1 MNTLARRGSLAQAL
15 PWLPSLLLSAAALAP
30 PAVAA
35 TAFNAVL
42 FEESVHA
49 KMKGQVKA
57 YAFAVAD
64 KDGIQ
69 ARAASGWAQDPAD
82 GNLAMST
89 TIPSGIGSVTKML
102 SGVALLNLL
111 EAQSEVRLDT
121 PIWNKLPKKWQQK
134 YAGTQVECVT
144 YRQLLQHRS
153 GFVLGEDGDDPGVE
167 NFEAAGKKSCPFSA
181 ARKYNNFNIYLLRYL
196 IPALA
201 YPQDVAAIES
211 KHAQRSFDDYSKQVN
226 IDYSHLYER
235 YVKAAVLGRGLVPIA
250 ASCRPEAELMP
261 KVAKGYSDRA
271 DTRGGLVN
279 STAKLM
285 EAGDYCPSQ
294 GSWYMSA
301 EMLAQFG
308 RTLLFSD
315 RYLTSATRGMLFDPK
330 RSDERI
336 LWSSTV
342 QHAGFGTETGQSAW
356 PYHGGDQKPG
366 YHAALVQLPHG
377 RVGAA
382 LINSSERSSGQL
394 ASALI
399 GAYHDA
405 TRGVPVALAK
415 HGLTPA
421 QYQHF
426 ASELDANGHTIDWV
440 DFYNV
445 GAQVFVN
452 AVFRPAADGKAYAR
466 HNLTGAQ
473 YQQEYEQKVKR
484 GPFRLVLVDSY
495 LDGGEPRYAFLM
507 RRGASDGAPAYHGA
521 SAADHQRLFDEYTA
535 KGFVP
540 TSVSVVSHGGERR
553 YSTSWQRRDTKGL
566 VVRSS
571 LGATEYQA
579 LAEDLT
585 GKGMELAYLN
595 TYVHGGQLQYSA
607 VFVGDID
614 RPQVLRHGMDPVR
627 YQHEFDDWTGKGFG
641 LKLVAGAGVG
651 TQHRFAAVWQ
661 R

>member
-1 MNTLARRGSLAQAL
+1 MTTLAPTASSTPALRRL
-15 PWLPSLLLSAAALAP
+15 PWLLSFAAALAP
-30 PAVAA
+30 PAMAA
-35 TAFNAVL
+35 PAFNAVL

-57 YAFAVAD
+57 YAFVVAD

-69 ARAASGWAQDPAD
+69 ARAAGGWAQDPAD

-89 TIPSGIGSVTKML
+89 TIPSGIGSVTKTL

-111 EAQSEVRLDT
+111 EAQPEVRLDT

-153 GFVLGEDGDDPGVE
+153 GFLLGEDNDDPGVE
-167 NFEAAGKKSCPFSA
+167 NFEAAGKKSCPFKA
-181 ARKYNNFNIYLLRYL
+181 TRKYNNFNIYLLRYL

-226 IDYSHLYER
+226 IEYSHLYER
-235 YVKAAVLGRGLVPIA
+235 YVKATVLARGLVPIA

-261 KVAKGYSDRA
+261 KVAKGYADRT
-271 DTRGGLVN
+271 DTNGGLIN
-279 STAKLM
+279 TTAKLKDT
-285 EAGDYCPSQ
+285 GNYCASQ
-294 GSWYMSA
+294 GSWYTSA

-315 RYLTSATRGMLFDPK
+315 RYLTPATRGMLFDPK
-330 RSDERI
+330 QADERI
-336 LWSSTV
+336 VWSSTV
-342 QHAGFGTETGQSAW
+342 QHAGFGAETGQSAW
-356 PYHGGDQKPG
+356 PYHGGAQGG
-366 YHAALVQLPHG
+366 YRAALVQLPHG
-377 RVGAA
+377 HVGAA
-382 LINSSERSSGQL
+382 LINSGEHSSTQL

-399 GAYHDA
+399 GAFHDA

-421 QYQHF
+421 QYQHY
-426 ASELDANGHTIDWV
+426 ASEMDANGHTIDWV

-445 GAQVFVN
+445 GERVFVN
-452 AVFRPAADGKAYAR
+452 AVFRPATEGKAYAR
-466 HNLTGAQ
+466 HNLSGAQ
-473 YQQEYEQKVKR
+473 YQQEYEQKVKN

-507 RRGASDGAPAYHGA
+507 RRGANDGAPAYHGA
-521 SAADHQRLFDEYTA
+521 NAADHKRLFDEHTA

-553 YSTSWQRRDTKGL
+553 FSTSWQRRNTKGL
-566 VVRSS
+566 VVRST
-571 LGATEYQA
+571 LDAAEYEA
-579 LAEDLT
+579 LTDDLT

-595 TYVHGGQLQYSA
+595 VYAHAGQLQYSA

-614 RPQVLRHGMDPVR
+614 RPQVLRHGMDPAR
-627 YQHEFDDWTGKGFG
+627 YQHEFDDWGGKGFG